1 MRLDPERFSRTVF
14 MYNMHVISL
23 MWLFCATIFPLQLE
37 CNKCKKALLV
47 VKIQERASN
56 LKNEHGDF
64 SNISC
69 CFYVIVTVIFS
80 ESLGRF
86 SIIIPF
92 FCFLFMI
99 LCINIQFAVYM
110 ASIVVYVLS

>member
-1 MRLDPERFSRTVF
+1 MC
-14 MYNMHVISL
+14 NMHVISL

-37 CNKCKKALLV
+37 CNKSKKELLA
-47 VKIQERASN
+47 VKIQEGASN

-69 CFYVIVTVIFS
+69 YFYVIVTVIFS
-80 ESLGRF
+80 ESLGSF
-86 SIIIPF
+86 LIIIPF
-92 FCFLFMI
+92 FCFIFMV
-99 LCINIQFAVYM
+99 LCIKIQFAVYM